1 MTFEAFELIGPFH
14 GGVICSVD
22 VQVAWQ
28 RGHLAV
34 ASGQNHLA
42 LQPMQTKY
50 HRRSMLLS
58 DGAYGVF
65 NGSVEVGF
73 IAAKLRVV

>member
-1 MTFEAFELIGPFH
+1 MTFEAFELIVSFH

-22 VQVAWQ
+22 LQVAWQ

-34 ASGQNHLA
+34 ANGQNHLA
-42 LQPMQTKY
+42 LQAMQTKY

-58 DGAYGVF
+58 DGAHGVF

-73 IAAKLRVV
+73 IAAKF